1 MPKHLLRILSI
12 FFMFLLL
19 GNTTLGCSVWL
30 AGAGVEEPDMA
41 YVQKGATRQQ
51 VEQQV
56 GNSVK
61 TVEMP
66 NGRKVETYEYEMG
79 SKPSTGR
86 AAGYFLLDILTLG
99 IMELF
104 STPVELAGLKKYQIT
119 VDYDQHDQVVLVSKS
134 VEISVGS
141 SSGPTTDF
149 EEEW

>member
-1 MPKHLLRILSI
+1 
-12 FFMFLLL
+12 
-19 GNTTLGCSVWL
+19 
-30 AGAGVEEPDMA
+30 MA

-61 TVEMP
+61 TVKMP
-66 NGRKVETYEYEMG
+66 NGRKVEIYEYEMG

-86 AAGYFLLDILTLG
+86 AAGYFILDILTFG